1 MRHFILLICIFNSF
15 YSFSQ
20 DIPTNN
26 NSNSLGFFNKVKDSM
41 SIENFQFDVN
51 KLKYYGINNDTVL
64 IDTSLTVKKFYKF
77 NYRKKDNF

>member
-1 MRHFILLICIFNSF
+1 
-15 YSFSQ
+15 
-20 DIPTNN
+20 
-26 NSNSLGFFNKVKDSM
+26 M

-77 NYRKKDNF
+77 NYRKKDNFELLKPNNVGQVYLSLIHI

>member
-15 YSFSQ
+15 FSFSQ

-26 NSNSLGFFNKVKDSM
+26 KSNSLGFFNKVKDTM
-41 SIENFQFDVN
+41 SIENFQFDIK
-51 KLKYYGINNDTVL
+51 KLKYYGINNDTLL

-77 NYRKKDNF
+77 KE

>member
-41 SIENFQFDVN
+41 SIENFQFDVK

-64 IDTSLTVKKFYKF
+64 IDTSLTCLLYTS
-77 NYRKKDNF
+77 DAADE